1 MMCTP
6 HFVRRC
12 SSNSETQFSRVF
24 PQHCSQHIP
33 VSRAVDCAAVK
44 IQRPR
49 APRKIA
55 SRKTRWLALSVDHDV
70 ADMLAEDLQ
79 IEFARGRS
87 MFLRHARTEGTL
99 WGSSWTRSRQLG
111 ASQSGRTVVGSRSLP
126 LRRPWLW
133 RRSAALRTSCR
144 SLAPESGRSRVSWVV
159 LQDSW
164 RRQKRSSCSGPP
176 LCAGRATAFCIVVER
191 SARPSQVRRNLESC
205 TRRAFLGCV
214 FGRQRDAFARRRGR
228 G

>member
-1 MMCTP
+1 MCTP
-6 HFVRRC
+6 HFVGRC
-12 SSNSETQFSRVF
+12 FSNSETQFSRVS

-33 VSRAVDCAAVK
+33 VSRGSGLRCGK
-44 IQRPR
+44 NSKTKR
-49 APRKIA
+49 RKA
-55 SRKTRWLALSVDHDV
+55 RWLALSVDHDV

-99 WGSSWTRSRQLG
+99 WGSSWTRSRKLG
-111 ASQSGRTVVGSRSLP
+111 ASQSGRTVVGSRSLK

-144 SLAPESGRSRVSWVV
+144 SLAPESGRSPSQLGGFARFLAETKGVHGPGRFCV
-159 LQDSW
+159 QGE
-164 RRQKRSSCSGPP
+164 RQRF
-176 LCAGRATAFCIVVER
+176 AIIVER
-191 SARPSQVRRNLESC
+191 SARPPPVRRNLESWI
-205 TRRAFLGCV
+205 RRASLGCV
-214 FGRQRDAFARRRGR
+214 FGRQCEPFARRRGR